1 MIKLIK
7 IWIINRPII
16 STSIKTRWKITTLNT
31 SDNYVYVGQVNESV
45 SLYEFDNTKT
55 TLEFKKRY
63 INCVLLN

>member
-45 SLYEFDNTKT
+45 SLYEFNRTKKI
-55 TLEFKKRY
+55 LEFKRRY
-63 INCVLLN
+63 HFLYY